1 LQRPKIVTKFASE
14 IKTKTIKTEII
25 MATIHLTKETFIEK
39 VYDFSKNPGSLQC
52 KGNRPAVIDFYAQ
65 WCGPCK
71 KMSPVMEELS
81 EQYEGKVDIYK
92 IDVDQESDLAAMFNV
107 RSIPTFVF
115 IPMNGTIKIS
125 MGATSKEDFSKKIQT
140 NLLNQ

>member
-1 LQRPKIVTKFASE
+1 
-14 IKTKTIKTEII
+14 

-39 VYDFSKNPGSLQC
+39 VYDFSKNPGSLQF

-71 KMSPVMEELS
+71 MMSPVMEELS